1 MIHIKN
7 RRGQFSIIAAFL
19 VLVVLINAIIL
30 SYNRIQSNQ
39 FQEPVM
45 LLSTAQVI
53 NQALKNLLSFSVGY
67 YCQIFKVTGDYAY
80 AQKATKEY
88 FTGGL
93 VKLAHSE
100 SNLNPSFNITST
112 SFKINWF
119 KSESYSNGT
128 MNLTYDIPDIGLN
141 GVKYQ
146 QKVSLQANAI
156 RTINNTLYINVYSD
170 GKLDLSLTED
180 NFNFIKYDNIKKVWL
195 SIKSEELKLSNDG
208 TYIIKIPEEI
218 DIYTYFLEVRNNLG
232 IITRTIY
239 IYDINGGGDNQEN
252 SFYKFAFE
260 WDDNYYSQSNN
271 DYFILEYLQ
280 NGTLRYLGQSLNIGK
295 EKPIPQ
301 IPVRLLRLN
310 QTIDSINYESRFQV
324 EDWTSDF
331 KVPLGLTNN
340 NTIFNENN
348 MIVFLVNHHVSD
360 VTIWWVDND
369 DAKQTKKAWE
379 NVYFKDDPTHGILQ
393 SVDKNNNNLMKI
405 GFSKWAP
412 PQNYFETSYE
422 TTSVSSQF
430 GLINSTSPLFP
441 SLPVYIVYNGVI
453 RDIVTQAAVVDTI
466 DSSVPTI
473 YNNYVIT
480 LPANCTYYTYQIT
493 NIMLSTEKNRKINN
507 LCTISITIPN
517 NVDKYIMK
525 TLTGEVMEVDG
536 PTVNSPYSSGDHRWI
551 EYISGKTTYT
561 GGGILMMNEMSER
574 LYIFD
579 AYVFPQYAGEIII
592 GDKIDL
598 SPISHTPLEG
608 YKQYSRV
615 TWYGA
620 VMLFDSTSKSDT
632 IYYEDINGVYG
643 LYAMVVHPPTI
654 S

>member
-1 MIHIKN
+1 MIRIKN

-19 VLVVLINAIIL
+19 VVVVLINAIIL

-53 NQALKNLLSFSVGY
+53 NQALKNLLSFSVSY

-88 FTGGL
+88 LTGGL
-93 VKLAHSE
+93 VKLAHSG
-100 SNLNPSFNITST
+100 SNINPSFNITST

-128 MNLTYDIPDIGLN
+128 INLTYDIPNIGLTRL
-141 GVKYQ
+141 KYQ

-156 RTINNTLYINVYSD
+156 RTINNTLYIKVYSD
-170 GKLDLSLTED
+170 GELDLSLTEN
-180 NFNFIKYDNIKKVWL
+180 NFDFIKYDKIKKAWL
-195 SIKSEELKLSNDG
+195 SINPVEIKLSNDG
-208 TYIIKIPEEI
+208 TYIITIPDGI
-218 DIYTYFLEVRNNLG
+218 DLSTYFLEVRNNRG
-232 IITRTIY
+232 IIVRTIY
-239 IYDINGGGDNQEN
+239 IYDINKEGDNQEKT
-252 SFYKFAFE
+252 SYKFTFE
-260 WDDNYYSQSNN
+260 WNDNYYSQSNN
-271 DYFILEYLQ
+271 DNFILEYLQ
-280 NGTLRYLGQSLNIGK
+280 NGTLRYLGQSLNKGK

-324 EDWTSDF
+324 EDWTANF

-348 MIVFLVNHHVSD
+348 MIAFLVNHNVSD
-360 VTIWWVDND
+360 ITIWWVDND
-369 DAKQTKKAWE
+369 DAKQTEKAWK
-379 NVYFKDDPTHGILQ
+379 NIYFNDDPTHSVLQ
-393 SVDKNNNNLMKI
+393 SVDKDNNNLMKI
-405 GFSKWAP
+405 DFSKWAP
-412 PQNYFETSYE
+412 SKNYFKTSYK
-422 TTSVSSQF
+422 TTSVNSQL
-430 GLINSTSPLFP
+430 GLTNNTSPLFP
-441 SLPVYIVYNGVI
+441 SLPIYIVYNGVI

-466 DSSVPTI
+466 DSSVSTI
-473 YNNYVIT
+473 YYNYVIT
-480 LPANCTYYTYQIT
+480 LPANCTYYTYQVT
-493 NIMLSTEKNRKINN
+493 NIMLSTERNRIINSLN
-507 LCTISITIPN
+507 VISITIPTS
-517 NVDKYIMK
+517 VDKYIMK
-525 TLTGEVMEVDG
+525 ILTGVVMEVDG
-536 PTVNSPYSSGDHRWI
+536 PTVNSPYSHGDHRWI
-551 EYISGKTTYT
+551 EYIEGGTTYI
-561 GGGILMMNEMSER
+561 GGGILMMSETSEK

-579 AYVFPQYAGEIII
+579 ADVSPQYTGEIIV
-592 GDKIDL
+592 GDEINL
-598 SPISHTPLEG
+598 SPISHTPLED

-632 IYYEDINGVYG
+632 IYYKDSDGVYG
-643 LYAMVVHPPTI
+643 LYAMVVYPPTI